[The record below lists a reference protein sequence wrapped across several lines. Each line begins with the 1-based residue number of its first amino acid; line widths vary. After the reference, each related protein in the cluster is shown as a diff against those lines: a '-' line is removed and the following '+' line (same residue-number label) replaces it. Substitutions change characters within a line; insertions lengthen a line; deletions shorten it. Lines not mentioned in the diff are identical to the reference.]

1 MLNRGLKSGLAAV
14 AIVICG
20 SAPALAHVTLETQE
34 APVGSTYKAV
44 LRVPHGCEGKATTAV
59 RVKIPEGMIAVK
71 PMPKP
76 GWKLE
81 TANGSYEKSYMFH
94 GAPVTEGVKEIIWSG
109 GNLPDAHY
117 DEFVFQGYLTDDL
130 KPETTLYIPAVQE
143 CGSAAER
150 WIEIPADGKSARD
163 YKKPAPALRL
173 IAKP

>member
-1 MLNRGLKSGLAAV
+1 MNHVRSFPIVSFLVFLA
-14 AIVICG
+14 
-20 SAPALAHVTLETQE
+20 SPAMAHVTLERGE
-34 APVGSTYKAV
+34 APVGSHYKAT
-44 LRVPHGCEGKATTAV
+44 LRVPHGCAGAATNTLRV
-59 RVKIPEGMIAVK
+59 RIPDGMISVK

-81 TANGSYEKSYMFH
+81 TANGSYEKPYMFH

-150 WIEIPADGKSARD
+150 WIEIPANGKSARD